1 MLSRRFGAQSLV
13 RLLGHWQESTSRT
26 PIWRQLAEALRLLI
40 LDGRLALETR
50 LPGERE
56 LAAALNISRTT
67 VASALGQLREEG
79 YLYSRQGSGSRIALP
94 ERPVEAAAKQTDPL
108 SVNLA
113 VAALSAGPEIHQA
126 YSQALKIMPEHLSN
140 TGYDQ
145 QGLLL
150 LREAIARRYS
160 ERGLPTRSDEVMIV
174 NGALSG
180 FALVLRLFTG
190 PGDRVVVD
198 APTYPMALSAIQ
210 GASCRPVS
218 VALPQHG
225 WDCDGLA
232 ATIAQ
237 TAPRLAWLMPDFHN
251 PTGRC
256 MDSATRQRIA
266 DIAAQTRTTLVADE
280 TMVDLWYD
288 APPPPPLAAFNPD
301 APVITIGSAGKSFWG
316 GLRIGWIRASSRT
329 IASLVQAR
337 DSLDLGSPLLEQL
350 ACCWLL
356 ENEHRLLPS
365 RRAMLATRRNMCGAL
380 MAEYFPHWRFTPPE
394 GGLSFWVELPGM
406 LATLFSVRAESR
418 GIHIGTGTRFGLAGA
433 FDRYLRLP
441 FTLSDDELRSAFT
454 TLQPLWH
461 SLTEQKESFR
471 LRKII

>member
-145 QGLLL
+145 QGLPL

-266 DIAAQTRTTLVADE
+266 DIAAQTRTTLVAEE

>member
-1 MLSRRFGAQSLV
+1 MVSRRFGTQSLV
-13 RLLGHWQESTSRT
+13 RLLGHWQESSTRT
-26 PIWRQLAEALRLLI
+26 PLWRQLADALRLLI
-40 LDGRLALETR
+40 LDGRLTLETR

-56 LAAALNISRTT
+56 LAAALNVSRTT
-67 VASALGQLREEG
+67 IASALGQLREEG

-94 ERPVEAAAKQTDPL
+94 ERADTVTKVDFRPS

-113 VAALSAGPEIHQA
+113 TAALSAGPEIHQA
-126 YSQALKIMPEHLSN
+126 YHQALTMLPQHLSN

-145 QGLLL
+145 HGLPV
-150 LREAIARRYS
+150 LREAIARRYC
-160 ERGLPTRSDEVMIV
+160 ERGLPTRSEEVMIV
-174 NGALSG
+174 NGALSA
-180 FALVLRLFTG
+180 FSLVLRLLTG
-190 PGDRVVVD
+190 PGDRVVID
-198 APTYPMALSAIQ
+198 APSYPMAISAIQ
-210 GASCRPVS
+210 GASCRPVG

-256 MDSATRQRIA
+256 MDSATRQRVA
-266 DIAAQTRTTLVADE
+266 DMAAQTRTTLVVDE
-280 TMVDLWYD
+280 TMVDLWYN
-288 APPPPPLAAFNPD
+288 APPPPPLATFNPE

-337 DSLDLGSPLLEQL
+337 DSLDLGTPLLEQL
-350 ACCWLL
+350 ACSWLL
-356 ENEHRLLPS
+356 ENDRTWLPA
-365 RRAMLATRRNMCGAL
+365 RRAMLAARRDMCGAL
-380 MAEYFPHWRFTPPE
+380 MTEYFPRWRFTSPE

-406 LATLFSVRAESR
+406 LATIFSARAESL

-441 FTLSDDELRSAFT
+441 FTLDDEELRNAFT
-454 TLQPLWH
+454 TLQPVWAGLM
-461 SLTEQKESFR
+461 QKSENTR
-471 LRKII
+471 MRKII

>member
-26 PIWRQLAEALRLLI
+26 PIWRQLAEALLLLI

-145 QGLLL
+145 QGLPL

>member
-145 QGLLL
+145 QGLPL

-218 VALPQHG
+218 VALPQQG
-225 WDCDGLA
+225 WD
-232 ATIAQ
+232 
-237 TAPRLAWLMPDFHN
+237 
-251 PTGRC
+251 
-256 MDSATRQRIA
+256 
-266 DIAAQTRTTLVADE
+266 
-280 TMVDLWYD
+280 
-288 APPPPPLAAFNPD
+288 
-301 APVITIGSAGKSFWG
+301 
-316 GLRIGWIRASSRT
+316 
-329 IASLVQAR
+329 
-337 DSLDLGSPLLEQL
+337 
-350 ACCWLL
+350 
-356 ENEHRLLPS
+356 
-365 RRAMLATRRNMCGAL
+365 
-380 MAEYFPHWRFTPPE
+380 
-394 GGLSFWVELPGM
+394 
-406 LATLFSVRAESR
+406 
-418 GIHIGTGTRFGLAGA
+418 
-433 FDRYLRLP
+433 
-441 FTLSDDELRSAFT
+441 
-454 TLQPLWH
+454 
-461 SLTEQKESFR
+461 
-471 LRKII
+471 

>member
-113 VAALSAGPEIHQA
+113 VASLSAGPEIHQA

-145 QGLLL
+145 QGLPL

-218 VALPQHG
+218 VALPQQG

-256 MDSATRQRIA
+256 MDSATRQRVA

-356 ENEHRLLPS
+356 ENENRLLPS
-365 RRAMLATRRNMCGAL
+365 RRAMLATRRDMCGAL
-380 MAEYFPHWRFTPPE
+380 MAEYFPHWHFTPPE

-441 FTLSDDELRSAFT
+441 FTLSDDELRNAFT

>member
-145 QGLLL
+145 QGLPL

-256 MDSATRQRIA
+256 MDSATRQRVA
-266 DIAAQTRTTLVADE
+266 DIVAQTRTTLVADE

>member
-126 YSQALKIMPEHLSN
+126 YSQALMIMPEHLTN

-145 QGLLL
+145 QGLPL

-218 VALPQHG
+218 VALPQQG

-256 MDSATRQRIA
+256 MDSATRQRVA

-365 RRAMLATRRNMCGAL
+365 RRAMLATRRDMCGAL

>member
-1 MLSRRFGAQSLV
+1 MSSRRFGSQSLV
-13 RLLGHWQESTSRT
+13 RLLGNWQESTSRT

-94 ERPVEAAAKQTDPL
+94 ERPVEASAQKPDPL

-145 QGLLL
+145 QGLAL

-160 ERGLPTRSDEVMIV
+160 ERGLPTRSDQVMIV

-218 VALPQHG
+218 VALPQQG

-256 MDSATRQRIA
+256 MDSATRQRVA
-266 DIAAQTRTTLVADE
+266 DIAAQTRTTLVVDE

-356 ENEHRLLPS
+356 ENEKGLPPS
-365 RRAMLATRRNMCGAL
+365 RRAMLATRRDMCGAL

-441 FTLSDDELRSAFT
+441 FTLSDEELRSAFT

>member
-145 QGLLL
+145 QGLPL

-160 ERGLPTRSDEVMIV
+160 ERGLPTRSDEVMIG

-218 VALPQHG
+218 VALPQQG

-256 MDSATRQRIA
+256 MDSATRQRVA

>member
-145 QGLLL
+145 QGLPL

-256 MDSATRQRIA
+256 MDSATRQRVA
-266 DIAAQTRTTLVADE
+266 DIVAQTRTTLVADE

-365 RRAMLATRRNMCGAL
+365 RRAMLATRRNMFGAL

>member
-79 YLYSRQGSGSRIALP
+79 YLYSRQGSGSRIALS

-145 QGLLL
+145 QGLPL

-218 VALPQHG
+218 VALPQQG

-256 MDSATRQRIA
+256 MDSATRQRVA

>member
-145 QGLLL
+145 QGLPL

-218 VALPQHG
+218 VALPQQG

-256 MDSATRQRIA
+256 MDSATRQRVA

-356 ENEHRLLPS
+356 ENENRLLPS
-365 RRAMLATRRNMCGAL
+365 RRAMLATRRDMCGAL
-380 MAEYFPHWRFTPPE
+380 MAEYFPHWHFTPPE

-406 LATLFSVRAESR
+406 LATLFSVRAESG